1 MKIAVGEVNGNE
13 ISISGLWP
21 RQVFF
26 FCELAPSKYLS
37 YEKKKSGGHSYNYK
51 SHQMKFALLSVT
63 YSGLF
68 YKGKALTLEEQ
79 VYKAKQMGFE
89 GLAIETKRP
98 IASPLDLTKND
109 RQRLKSV
116 AADEGVE
123 LCAVE
128 SMSNFSSRISEDREN
143 NLAMMRLVLDLA
155 KDLNVKLVKVFAAWP
170 GIIDDEQPLAMYAPY
185 DRGNYFKPLS
195 TPDLLPWKR
204 AVEGIREVA
213 GWAEDMGITIALQN
227 HAPLLTPGYED
238 TLEMMQEISRKNV
251 KLCLDVPLFFDRQ
264 KSDYVKRAVEACAS
278 EIVYSHYG
286 AWNLHEES
294 NGQVE
299 QDPAPT
305 HGGHI
310 NYEVFIEELIKSG
323 YKGYLASEYCL
334 PMIRK
339 HQVAGFEEVDKATAM
354 GMKYMKRIVA
364 EAKARLSK
372 QSAGGKVV
380 LNG

>member
-1 MKIAVGEVNGNE
+1 MFKVSF
-13 ISISGLWP
+13 ISQK
-21 RQVFF
+21 RQ
-26 FCELAPSKYLS
+26 AH
-37 YEKKKSGGHSYNYK
+37 GHSFNYK
-51 SHQMKFALLSVT
+51 AFNMKFALLSVT

-98 IASPLDLTKND
+98 IASPLDLTKAD

-116 AADEGVE
+116 AADEGVQ

-143 NLAMMRLVLDLA
+143 NLAMMRMVLDLA
-155 KDLNVKLVKVFAAWP
+155 KDLNVSLVKVFAAWP

-213 GWAEDMGITIALQN
+213 MWAEDMGITIALQN

-238 TLEMMQEISRKNV
+238 TLEMMQDVGRRNV

-264 KSDYVKRAVEACAS
+264 KSDYVKRAVETCAS
-278 EIVYSHYG
+278 DIVYTHYG
-286 AWNLHEES
+286 AWNLHEEP
-294 NGQVE
+294 NGEVD

-323 YKGYLASEYCL
+323 YNGYLASEYCL

-339 HQVAGFEEVDKATAM
+339 HQIAGIEEVDKATVM
-354 GMKYMKRIVA
+354 GIRYMQRIIA
-364 EAKARLSK
+364 EAKSRLAK
-372 QSAGGKVV
+372 QSSGGKVV
-380 LNG
+380 LNS